1 MNIDLNSL
9 IAILMIFILTLFSI
23 LLFHIGRHTKSNIY
37 LLIYFISQ
45 IIGIVYLTFFP
56 FEKDNKI
63 SLLSAASIS
72 VVIMWGPLFY
82 LFISSLL
89 FPHFRFS
96 LKTLLHFIPAVLVFI
111 YILITK
117 RIMFLKSIL
126 IFKTSIFVFAFNLLI
141 VVYNIAAFYNYSV
154 YRKQRKNLLVYKMVP
169 EKWIKIALFGFA
181 ISCFINETC
190 NQFGNYLGLSIVA
203 LKITINITFLLFF
216 CVLFYVSITNKILIK
231 QSEIIEK
238 YKNTALNDRDAH
250 MLLEKLENHM
260 IINKPFLDQELS
272 LKTLAF
278 SLNISERHLS
288 QIINKYKNQNFS
300 EYINFCRIQYAMDL
314 LKHPVNREKTMFS
327 ILLDSGF
334 NSKTAFNTTFK
345 KIANCTPIEFK
356 KKMLN
361 V

>member
-23 LLFHIGRHTKSNIY
+23 LLFHVGRHTKSNVY

-45 IIGIVYLTFFP
+45 IVGIAYLAFFP
-56 FEKDNKI
+56 YGKGYYI

-111 YILITK
+111 YILLTR

-126 IFKTSIFVFAFNLLI
+126 IFKTSIFVFVFNVLI
-141 VVYNIAAFYNYSV
+141 VVYNIAAFYNYSI
-154 YRKQRKNLLVYKMVP
+154 YRKQRKNLLVYKLVP

-190 NQFGNYLGLSIVA
+190 NQFGNYLGLSIIA

-238 YKNTALNDRDAH
+238 YKN
-250 MLLEKLENHM
+250 
-260 IINKPFLDQELS
+260 
-272 LKTLAF
+272 
-278 SLNISERHLS
+278 
-288 QIINKYKNQNFS
+288 QNFS
-300 EYINFCRIQYAMDL
+300 EYINFCRVQYAMDL
-314 LKHPVNREKTMFS
+314 LKHPVNKEKTMFS
-327 ILLDSGF
+327 ILIDSGF